1 MNVGPDPEPSA
12 KSCKPSYH
20 SPRHPSPSVSNSL
33 LHSLLTIQ
41 TMSSSPSAHPFTTY
55 TNLFSIFSSSF
66 ISSGHQAPKYIRHHH
81 PLTLHSP
88 RLASFQLF
96 SSVLTFSFIFSI
108 FFTELRRT
116 GLSSS
121 LTLVSVSGERG
132 VWRSSW
138 RAPRPICFSSCFS
151 ASFSLLSALR
161 LSALYMWYVFMTCQV
176 EWGRAR
182 LALWCLNMKGKM
194 YWIRMNIKL

>member
-1 MNVGPDPEPSA
+1 MQVLIQNHLLNSA
-12 KSCKPSYH
+12 NHHTTHHVIHLPLFPTLFCILFLPFKQCLHLHLLTLLPPTQTFS
-20 SPRHPSPSVSNSL
+20 
-33 LHSLLTIQ
+33 LHSQVLSFQVTTKLQNTSVTITLLLLPQ
-41 TMSSSPSAHPFTTY
+41 
-55 TNLFSIFSSSF
+55 
-66 ISSGHQAPKYIRHHH
+66 
-81 PLTLHSP
+81 
-88 RLASFQLF
+88 LASFKLF

-116 GLSSS
+116 GW
-121 LTLVSVSGERG
+121 VVRSVSGERG

-151 ASFSLLSALR
+151 ASFSLLSALM
-161 LSALYMWYVFMTCQV
+161 LSALYMWYVFITCRV

-182 LALWCLNMKGKM
+182 LALWCLNTNGKM